1 METFARPSAGC
12 HRRFHFGSVLTA
24 AILAALAI
32 TAPEARAQS
41 TWQVTSGTWVTAG
54 SWNGGVPATTGTAS
68 FTGLTDA
75 TALLTTNTTI
85 GGLYFNNSGST
96 IIRST
101 TNTARTL
108 TIGAGGVTLE
118 STSGPVSIGA
128 SGFTANVVLNAN
140 QDWTNNS
147 SASPL
152 NVLGSLNNGGFS
164 LTLKGTGTTN
174 LSGVISGT
182 GGLAVEGGYVTASG
196 ANTFAGGFTL
206 SSGTFVLGNN
216 GSFGNTTP
224 TVQLNGGALDAIGDR
239 VAGTYGFLLG
249 GDIVF
254 LGNLGSLTTRGSGTL
269 TGSRNVDVKAST
281 LKLDLSMSESG
292 GSYGITKNGA
302 GTLTL
307 TGSNS
312 FTGGVTLSA
321 GTLSLENSRALGT
334 GTFTISG
341 SGARLEAGIAI
352 SNNNPQ
358 RWNGDFTFAGKS
370 DMGTGTVTLGAT
382 RTVTV
387 ASGTLTLG
395 GQIVDGNNGYGL
407 TKDGPGQLTLTAT
420 SQSLSGPVTINAGTL
435 FLQSASVVSWPNA
448 SFTVNALATLYHS
461 TISKSTTLGSCGPR
475 QASVVRSFRR
485 HRLLNADGQPLDL
498 NNDAPL
504 WIGYGAQNSF
514 DPQTATDLTSTRG
527 IESLGRA
534 CTRA

>member
-1 METFARPSAGC
+1 
-12 HRRFHFGSVLTA
+12 
-24 AILAALAI
+24 
-32 TAPEARAQS
+32 
-41 TWQVTSGTWVTAG
+41 
-54 SWNGGVPATTGTAS
+54 
-68 FTGLTDA
+68 
-75 TALLTTNTTI
+75 
-85 GGLYFNNSGST
+85 
-96 IIRST
+96 
-101 TNTARTL
+101 
-108 TIGAGGVTLE
+108 
-118 STSGPVSIGA
+118 
-128 SGFTANVVLNAN
+128 
-140 QDWTNNS
+140 
-147 SASPL
+147 
-152 NVLGSLNNGGFS
+152 
-164 LTLKGTGTTN
+164 
-174 LSGVISGT
+174 
-182 GGLAVEGGYVTASG
+182 
-196 ANTFAGGFTL
+196 
-206 SSGTFVLGNN
+206 
-216 GSFGNTTP
+216 
-224 TVQLNGGALDAIGDR
+224 
-239 VAGTYGFLLG
+239 
-249 GDIVF
+249 
-254 LGNLGSLTTRGSGTL
+254 
-269 TGSRNVDVKAST
+269 
-281 LKLDLSMSESG
+281 MSESG

-527 IESLGRA
+527 IESLGGA